1 MMKKYLIFIFGLILF
16 VGGCEEK
23 IKILEKSQV
32 EEINQLTYEIGDN
45 KVLFTGKVIEKY
57 ENGQISYE
65 KTYKDGKRNG
75 VGKAY
80 HENGQLS
87 EEKFYKDGKQEGIW
101 KKYDSEG
108 KLIFEE
114 NYKIK

>member
-1 MMKKYLIFIFGLILF
+1 MKKYLIFILALILF
-16 VGGCEEK
+16 VGSCEEK

-57 ENGQISYE
+57 ENGQ
-65 KTYKDGKRNG
+65 
-75 VGKAY
+75 
-80 HENGQLS
+80 LL